1 MARGETEAMQSGA
14 IYLIA
19 ADLILLLHVFFVA
32 FVVFGLLLVVAG
44 KLLGWSWVRNPWFRL
59 AHVGAIGVVVL
70 QAWLGAACPLTL
82 LETALRERAGE
93 AGYADTFVSH
103 WLETILYY
111 RAPAWVFTASYTVFG
126 LLVVAAWFWVRPRR
140 LRGPG

>member
-44 KLLGWSWVRNPWFRL
+44 KLLGWSKRGNGRRF
-59 AHVGAIGVVVL
+59 
-70 QAWLGAACPLTL
+70 L
-82 LETALRERAGE
+82 LPTR
-93 AGYADTFVSH
+93 
-103 WLETILYY
+103 
-111 RAPAWVFTASYTVFG
+111 
-126 LLVVAAWFWVRPRR
+126 
-140 LRGPG
+140 

>member
-1 MARGETEAMQSGA
+1 MQSGA
-14 IYLIA
+14 LYLIA
-19 ADLILLLHVFFVA
+19 ADLILLVHVLFL
-32 FVVFGLLLVVAG
+32 GLLLVFAG
-44 KLLGWSWVRNPWFRL
+44 KLLRWPWVRNPWFRL
-59 AHVGAIGVVVL
+59 AHVAAIGIVVL
-70 QAWLGAACPLTL
+70 QSWLGAACPLTM

-93 AGYADTFVSH
+93 AGYADTFISH

-126 LLVVAAWFWVRPRR
+126 LLVLAAWFWVRPRG